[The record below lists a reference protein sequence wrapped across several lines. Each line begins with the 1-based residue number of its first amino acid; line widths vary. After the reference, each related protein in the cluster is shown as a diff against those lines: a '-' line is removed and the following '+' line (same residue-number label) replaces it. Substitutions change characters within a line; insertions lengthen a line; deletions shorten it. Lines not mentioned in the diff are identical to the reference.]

1 MKSTDN
7 GLPFCPTKS
16 QAIFVSNPP
25 STVPLPIFFL
35 GGLTLESKDVVTDL
49 GLLIDWRFW
58 FGQHVTNICMVYASL
73 RAICVVFFVTFLQ

>member
-35 GGLTLESKDVVTDL
+35 GGLTLESKDVVTEL
-49 GLLIDWRFW
+49 GLLID
-58 FGQHVTNICMVYASL
+58 
-73 RAICVVFFVTFLQ
+73 